1 MLALKHCSL
10 TGTLGLG
17 VIKDSDIFK
26 ASSSFCQIQKKKKG
40 SNFKLKSYQ

>member
-26 ASSSFCQIQKKKKG
+26 ASSSFCQIKKKKKVRIL
-40 SNFKLKSYQ
+40 S

>member
-1 MLALKHCSL
+1 MLALKRCSL

-26 ASSSFCQIQKKKKG
+26 ASSSFCQIFKKKG